1 MPKIASVAIDVKLN
15 LDPAKRQITDFGHS
29 GGRIAGGKFEQGFTQ
44 HMKSAQSR
52 MSSVANSVFAG
63 VAAGMTTALVSAA
76 ASATQAIGQVGAS
89 ILKVGADAEKS
100 QVFFTTFLGSASKA
114 GAVLKD
120 ITKFAAETPFELPE
134 VQNAAKQLLAFGFNA
149 EQLKPTLTAIGN
161 IAAGT
166 GTNFSELA
174 EIIGKAKT
182 QGRLYAEDINQLT
195 GRGIPIIQALAK
207 QYGVAESE
215 VKKLVEQGKVG
226 FPQLEKALVSMS
238 SEGGRFEGLMAKLAQ
253 TTGGKFTNLSDRI
266 TQSYTKIFENIQ
278 PAINAALDVA
288 ASFFD
293 GLQVDFK
300 SVNDLAKT
308 FAGWL
313 VEHKDE
319 AKAVAQAIGNF
330 ITNSLKTVNSL
341 AQDFSSYLER
351 NPAILKVIG
360 SAVNLIGKGFQLWG
374 SVLSEA
380 LTAVKSI
387 AEVFGKIITFLDT
400 AIQKAKQFTSNFANG
415 WGEIWGGS
423 GGAVAAGSYHIADPY
438 DPNVTSHADA
448 SPHHDYQRTSRGIT
462 RDLTISRGGKTNVAV
477 PSPITGRIKFAG
489 SKGDYGNAV
498 VLETSDGQEI
508 ILGHFASVAV
518 KAGQTVSR
526 GQSLG
531 IQGNT
536 GNSRGV
542 HIHIEAPTNVLD
554 AYYESL
560 RSGKW
565 GLGGAG
571 GAKNPELV
579 KLLGLD
585 NLRAGNQFT
594 QQYNAARDANSASAL
609 QNWLGGIRQHNS
621 FMSGYTSAAQAN
633 YKSPYD
639 AINTA
644 ADWSQK
650 RAAGLVRLNELLQE
664 NYNKAHA
671 LEIQLKDGLGSAFT
685 DAIRSAI
692 TGTKS
697 LGEVGL
703 DMLGNIA
710 SRLADLALNSILGSA
725 SGGTGIMGSLFGG
738 LFGGRTPTF
747 GISPVSLPIPHFAT
761 GGTMQHDGLAFLHQ
775 GEQVL
780 TPGQQRGVREVVIN
794 APITITNNGEG
805 AMSEAQANRLQAQAS
820 ESFRRIVEAELIR
833 QRRPGGLLG

>member
-1 MPKIASVAIDVKLN
+1 MPTIASVKVDVKLN

-29 GGRIAGGKFEQGFTQ
+29 GGRIAGGHFERGFTE
-44 HMKSAQSR
+44 HMKGAQSR
-52 MSSVANSVFAG
+52 MSSVSNSVFTG
-63 VAAGMTTALVSAA
+63 VATGMTTALVSAA
-76 ASATQAIGQVGAS
+76 ASATQAFGQVGAS

-100 QVFFTTFLGSASKA
+100 KVFFTTFLGSASKA
-114 GAVLKD
+114 SAVLKD

-134 VQNAAKQLLAFGFNA
+134 VERAAKQLLAFGFTA
-149 EQLKPTLTAIGN
+149 DQLKPTLTAVGN

-174 EIIGKAKT
+174 DIIGKAKT

-226 FPQLEKALVSMS
+226 FPQLEKALVSMT
-238 SEGGRFEGLMAKLAQ
+238 SEGGRFEGLMSKLAQ

-266 TQSYTKIFENIQ
+266 TQSFKTIFENIQ

-300 SVNDLAKT
+300 SINELAKT

-313 VEHKDE
+313 VDHKDE
-319 AKAVAQAIGNF
+319 AKVIAQVIGNS
-330 ITNSLKTVNSL
+330 ITNSLKTINSL

-360 SAVNLIGKGFQLWG
+360 GAVNLIGKGFQLWG
-374 SVLSEA
+374 SVLNDA
-380 LTAVKSI
+380 LTAVKGI
-387 AEVFGKIITFLDT
+387 ADVLGKVISFLDT

-423 GGAVAAGSYHIADPY
+423 GGAVAAGSYHIADPH
-438 DPNVTSHADA
+438 DPNVTSHTDA
-448 SPHHDYQRTSRGIT
+448 SPHHDYQRTSRGVV
-462 RDLTISRGGKTNVAV
+462 RDLTISRGGSKSVAV

-489 SKGDYGNAV
+489 NRGDLGNAII
-498 VLETSDGQEI
+498 LETNDGQEVV
-508 ILGHFASVAV
+508 LGHFASLAV
-518 KAGQTVSR
+518 KSGQTVTR
-526 GQSLG
+526 GQGLG
-531 IQGNT
+531 IQGTT
-536 GNSRGV
+536 GNSSGI
-542 HIHIEAPTNVLD
+542 HIHIEAPSNVLD

-560 RSGKW
+560 RTGKW

-571 GAKNPELV
+571 GERNPAIA

-585 NLRAGNQFT
+585 GLRANNQFT
-594 QQYNAARDANSASAL
+594 QQYNAARSANSASGY
-609 QNWLGGIRQHNS
+609 QNWLGGIRQNNS
-621 FMSGYTSAAQAN
+621 FMTGYRSAAEAN

-644 ADWSQK
+644 VDWSQK
-650 RAAGLVRLNELLQE
+650 RASGLSRLTELLQE
-664 NYNKAHA
+664 NYEKAHA
-671 LEIQLKDGLGSAFT
+671 LEFQIKEGVGSAFS
-685 DAIRSAI
+685 DAISSFI

-697 LGEVGL
+697 LGDVAL
-703 DMLGNIA
+703 DLLGNLS
-710 SRLADLALNSILGSA
+710 SRLADLALNSILGSSR
-725 SGGTGIMGSLFGG
+725 SGGGIFGSLLGG
-738 LFGGRTPTF
+738 LFGARTPDF
-747 GISPVSLPIPHFAT
+747 GLSKMALPIPHFAQ
-761 GGTMQHDGLAFLHQ
+761 GGMMQHEGLAYLHQ

-780 TPGQQRGVREVVIN
+780 TPGQQRGAGQVVIN
-794 APITITNNGEG
+794 APINITNHGEG
-805 AMSEAQANRLQAQAS
+805 AMSDAQANRLQTQAS
-820 ESFRRIVEAELIR
+820 ESFRRIVEAEMLR
-833 QRRPGGLLG
+833 QRRPGGMLY

>member
-1 MPKIASVAIDVKLN
+1 MPRIASVSVDVKLN

-52 MSSVANSVFAG
+52 MSSVSNSVFAG

-100 QVFFTTFLGSASKA
+100 KVFFTTFLGSAEKA
-114 GAVLKD
+114 SAVLKD

-134 VQNAAKQLLAFGFNA
+134 VEKAAKQLLAFGFTA
-149 EQLKPTLTAIGN
+149 EQLKPTLTAVGN

-174 EIIGKAKT
+174 DIIGKAKT

-226 FPQLEKALVSMS
+226 FPELEKALVSMT

-266 TQSYTKIFENIQ
+266 TQSFTKIFENIQ

-300 SVNDLAKT
+300 SINDLAKT

-313 VEHKDE
+313 VNHKDE
-319 AKAVAQAIGNF
+319 AKAIAQVIGSSV
-330 ITNSLKTVNSL
+330 TKSLQTINSL
-341 AQDFSSYLER
+341 AQDFSRYLER

-360 SAVNLIGKGFQLWG
+360 GAVDLIGKGFQLWG
-374 SVLSEA
+374 SVLNDA
-380 LTAVKSI
+380 LTAVKAI
-387 AEVFGKIITFLDT
+387 ADVFGKIIGFLDT

-423 GGAVAAGSYHIADPY
+423 GGAVAAGAYHIADPH

-448 SPHHDYQRTSRGIT
+448 SPHHTYQSTSRGIA
-462 RDLTISRGGKTNVAV
+462 RDLTISRGGRTNVAV

-518 KAGQTVSR
+518 KAGQTVNR

-536 GNSRGV
+536 GNSKGV

-560 RSGKW
+560 RTGKW

-571 GAKNPELV
+571 GERNPAIA

-585 NLRAGNQFT
+585 GVIANNQFT
-594 QQYNAARDANSASAL
+594 QQYKTAQSANSAAGFQS
-609 QNWLGGIRQHNS
+609 WLGGIRQSNS
-621 FMSGYTSAAQAN
+621 FATSYASAAQYNAQA
-633 YKSPYD
+633 KYD
-639 AINTA
+639 AINQSVER
-644 ADWSQK
+644 SQDYAS
-650 RAAGLVRLNELLQE
+650 RWTRLSEVLQLNIDKTKELQ
-664 NYNKAHA
+664 Y
-671 LEIQLKDGLGSAFT
+671 QLRDGLMASVGDAFKSV
-685 DAIRSAI
+685 IS
-692 TGTKS
+692 GTKS
-697 LGEVGL
+697 LGQAAL
-703 DMLGNIA
+703 DMLGSIA
-710 SRLADLALNSILGSA
+710 SKLADLAINSIIGGNRGGGGILG
-725 SGGTGIMGSLFGG
+725 TLLGG
-738 LFGGRTPTF
+738 LFGGGGSSF

-761 GGTMQHDGLAFLHQ
+761 GGLMQRDGLAYLHQ

-780 TPGQQRGVREVVIN
+780 TPGQQRGAGQVVIN

-805 AMSEAQANRLQAQAS
+805 AMSEAQANRLQMQAS
-820 ESFRRIVEAELIR
+820 ESFRRIVEAELFR
-833 QRRPGGLLG
+833 QRKPGGMLY